1 MKIKLHFKITA
12 LIFVLFSLNSTA
24 QFVDYEGRDTK
35 WNIGINT
42 GGVWQDGDIK
52 LRTPGFGYGF
62 MIGKGIYEA
71 PNHFWSFDVRFR
83 YMKGRTYGQ
92 DSELSEFSDNPIYSD
107 SATDYKSAYF
117 GTPLAGKTFYN
128 NKTDIHDFSLEGVV
142 NLYWLRKKTGVLLS
156 VFGGLGVTDYRT
168 RTDLTYIDSNGYNKL
183 YKYEPIANNATV
195 DNIRNIQDKKYESYA
210 NFNKKQQIKFMPSL
224 GFGLGYQF
232 TPKFSL
238 GFEHRVTF
246 TLADKFDGVE
256 KVGTEFLKW
265 GNNDKYHYTSINLRW
280 DIFRGE
286 KSTTTRDKKCK
297 PYVKIAKLKDNTVNT
312 ETIIVK
318 TRVSKIE
325 SNNDV
330 ILSNNDSAITTTYNK
345 STDYVTGTVK
355 LKRGINHIYFYA
367 SNNCGENADSAIVIY
382 NPDYCP
388 KPYIEILEP
397 AAKEEVSN
405 VKLKVKVAHVE
416 NATIEVKL
424 NNKVITHS
432 LNAAKDLLTADLT
445 LLKND
450 NYINIR
456 AVNSCGDTIVAKHV
470 VFKEKPCFPPVATIS
485 TPVNGVT
492 YKTASVS
499 FVATTTNITNVNQ
512 VSFWLNGKLLYAA
525 YDVSTKIISANLDLI
540 QGNNTI
546 TLKVKNKC
554 GEDVKTVNFIY
565 KEGCKAPAIF
575 SMIPNANKTVT
586 TNKIA
591 FNGNV
596 QNVKLVDQVH
606 LKVNGVEINSGFT
619 TQYGQ
624 AYTTITLAKGR
635 NKIEFSATNECGTDS
650 KTVYIVYRCTD
661 PYVNITSPFNGT
673 NSNVRT
679 ISVAALV
686 NGAKTPQSIKLKLN
700 GVAQVFY
707 FDSSTNN
714 VTANVSLRQ
723 GQNTIEVTATND
735 CKTVSKTISVSYN
748 QSCPKPVVNITS
760 PANGSNQTNNY
771 ITLTGTV
778 TNIMSKN
785 QMQIKLNGVTKSF
798 TYNASSK
805 TYNATLNL
813 RSGSNSIVVS
823 ATTNC
828 GNDSKTISVNYAA
841 PCPKPTLNITSHS
854 SGAIA
859 NSNIVIAGTV
869 SNVSTQNQIKVT
881 VNGINK
887 SVSYNASTKRFS
899 SSVNLRNGNN
909 TIIATA
915 TTSCGSVSKTVNL
928 NYTQSCPKPVVVITS
943 PLHGNI
949 VTSRVVSFGGTV
961 TNINSQSELRVTV
974 NGVNQTFTYNSSVRA
989 FSGNATLVSGNNV
1002 IVVTA
1007 TTNCGTSSKSVT
1019 VLNRCANP
1027 TLNILSPS
1035 TGMNY
1040 PMSAITLS
1048 AITSGVSAKSQI
1060 TMKQNGSPIAFTFDT
1075 RTSKI
1080 VSNLTLV
1087 SGSNTIVVSATNN
1100 CGTVSKTLSLTYT
1113 KPCPKPLVTIS
1124 SPVNG
1129 STVSTAQIT
1138 LAGTALN
1145 VSNKSQ
1151 VSVKSNGSD
1160 KVFTFNTATKT
1171 FTGTIALVQGNNTI
1185 IVTGTTPCG
1194 VSTKTINVIYTPCVK
1209 PTVDISSP
1217 AFGQNSTTTPIQ
1229 GMATVTNVTSKSQLT
1244 VKLNGNTIPFTLSG
1258 NRVTASLALKN
1269 GSNFFLVKASSP
1281 CGNDEKS
1288 IGFNYTEPCKLPVV
1302 VISSPANG
1310 ISTNS
1315 NTITVTGTV
1324 NNISSKSNLTILL
1337 NGAIKTFTYNAS
1349 TKSYVAVLTLR
1360 SGSNTIKVEAGT
1372 VCGNDSKIINVTSNQ
1387 KINPIVT
1394 VYTPAKDTT
1403 NGAAGQSQTKVGG
1416 MVEKITQASQ
1426 FVIRVNNVVAPGIVL
1441 TPISSGK
1448 FEFNG
1453 LLNINPGV
1461 NVITFTATHVTGG
1474 THRVVKTYILP
1485 VSIKN
1490 VVPRGNLNP
1499 RNGQQK
1505 EGGVSPR

>member
-1 MKIKLHFKITA
+1 
-12 LIFVLFSLNSTA
+12 
-24 QFVDYEGRDTK
+24 
-35 WNIGINT
+35 
-42 GGVWQDGDIK
+42 
-52 LRTPGFGYGF
+52 
-62 MIGKGIYEA
+62 
-71 PNHFWSFDVRFR
+71 
-83 YMKGRTYGQ
+83 
-92 DSELSEFSDNPIYSD
+92 
-107 SATDYKSAYF
+107 
-117 GTPLAGKTFYN
+117 
-128 NKTDIHDFSLEGVV
+128 
-142 NLYWLRKKTGVLLS
+142 
-156 VFGGLGVTDYRT
+156 
-168 RTDLTYIDSNGYNKL
+168 
-183 YKYEPIANNATV
+183 
-195 DNIRNIQDKKYESYA
+195 
-210 NFNKKQQIKFMPSL
+210 
-224 GFGLGYQF
+224 
-232 TPKFSL
+232 
-238 GFEHRVTF
+238 
-246 TLADKFDGVE
+246 
-256 KVGTEFLKW
+256 
-265 GNNDKYHYTSINLRW
+265 
-280 DIFRGE
+280 
-286 KSTTTRDKKCK
+286 
-297 PYVKIAKLKDNTVNT
+297 
-312 ETIIVK
+312 
-318 TRVSKIE
+318 
-325 SNNDV
+325 
-330 ILSNNDSAITTTYNK
+330 
-345 STDYVTGTVK
+345 
-355 LKRGINHIYFYA
+355 
-367 SNNCGENADSAIVIY
+367 
-382 NPDYCP
+382 
-388 KPYIEILEP
+388 
-397 AAKEEVSN
+397 
-405 VKLKVKVAHVE
+405 
-416 NATIEVKL
+416 
-424 NNKVITHS
+424 
-432 LNAAKDLLTADLT
+432 
-445 LLKND
+445 
-450 NYINIR
+450 
-456 AVNSCGDTIVAKHV
+456 
-470 VFKEKPCFPPVATIS
+470 
-485 TPVNGVT
+485 
-492 YKTASVS
+492 
-499 FVATTTNITNVNQ
+499 
-512 VSFWLNGKLLYAA
+512 
-525 YDVSTKIISANLDLI
+525 
-540 QGNNTI
+540 
-546 TLKVKNKC
+546 
-554 GEDVKTVNFIY
+554 
-565 KEGCKAPAIF
+565 
-575 SMIPNANKTVT
+575 
-586 TNKIA
+586 
-591 FNGNV
+591 
-596 QNVKLVDQVH
+596 
-606 LKVNGVEINSGFT
+606 
-619 TQYGQ
+619 
-624 AYTTITLAKGR
+624 
-635 NKIEFSATNECGTDS
+635 
-650 KTVYIVYRCTD
+650 
-661 PYVNITSPFNGT
+661 
-673 NSNVRT
+673 
-679 ISVAALV
+679 
-686 NGAKTPQSIKLKLN
+686 
-700 GVAQVFY
+700 
-707 FDSSTNN
+707 
-714 VTANVSLRQ
+714 
-723 GQNTIEVTATND
+723 
-735 CKTVSKTISVSYN
+735 
-748 QSCPKPVVNITS
+748 
-760 PANGSNQTNNY
+760 
-771 ITLTGTV
+771 
-778 TNIMSKN
+778 
-785 QMQIKLNGVTKSF
+785 
-798 TYNASSK
+798 
-805 TYNATLNL
+805 
-813 RSGSNSIVVS
+813 
-823 ATTNC
+823 
-828 GNDSKTISVNYAA
+828 
-841 PCPKPTLNITSHS
+841 
-854 SGAIA
+854 
-859 NSNIVIAGTV
+859 
-869 SNVSTQNQIKVT
+869 
-881 VNGINK
+881 
-887 SVSYNASTKRFS
+887 
-899 SSVNLRNGNN
+899 
-909 TIIATA
+909 
-915 TTSCGSVSKTVNL
+915 
-928 NYTQSCPKPVVVITS
+928 
-943 PLHGNI
+943 
-949 VTSRVVSFGGTV
+949 
-961 TNINSQSELRVTV
+961 
-974 NGVNQTFTYNSSVRA
+974 
-989 FSGNATLVSGNNV
+989 
-1002 IVVTA
+1002 
-1007 TTNCGTSSKSVT
+1007 
-1019 VLNRCANP
+1019 
-1027 TLNILSPS
+1027 
-1035 TGMNY
+1035 
-1040 PMSAITLS
+1040 MSAITLS

-1349 TKSYVAVLTLR
+1349 AKSYVAVLTLR